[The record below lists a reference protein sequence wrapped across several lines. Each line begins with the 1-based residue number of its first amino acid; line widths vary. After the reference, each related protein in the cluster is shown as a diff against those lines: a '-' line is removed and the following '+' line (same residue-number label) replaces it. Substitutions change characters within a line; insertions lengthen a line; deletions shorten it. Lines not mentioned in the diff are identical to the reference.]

1 MTPSPLRRRAAL
13 AATAATGLW
22 LAGCASAARPRT
34 EEHAEGP
41 AEHPAELPGATQRD
55 WTDPASGLIWR
66 VWVQAPPGPAPAT
79 GHPVLYVLDGN
90 ACFAM
95 AAQLARNSAGRPA
108 DMRGGQGSA
117 VVVGIGHPGDAPYD
131 QPARQR
137 DYTPPAPGQGPTAQA
152 GGADR
157 LLDFIAHQ
165 VQPHLQERYAMDP
178 QRQTL
183 FGHSFGGLLVL
194 HALFTRPRQ
203 FTRYAAASPSVWWN
217 QGQVMQ
223 TAQAFTQR
231 PAAPPR
237 AWQAQLQ
244 LRLGAL
250 ERAEAAPSATRSA
263 VLQERRM
270 WERIHQLTDAL
281 TALQWPELQV
291 QLGVL
296 PGLDHGAV
304 MAPALIDALALAQ
317 APRGFLL

>member
-1 MTPSPLRRRAAL
+1 MPSPMPRRTAL
-13 AATAATGLW
+13 AATAASGLW
-22 LAGCASAARPRT
+22 LAGCAGPTHRAAT
-34 EEHAEGP
+34 QGAEQ
-41 AEHPAELPGATQRD
+41 AAHLPGATQRD
-55 WTDPASGLIWR
+55 WTDPASGLTWR
-66 VWVQAPPGPAPAT
+66 VWVQAPQGPQGPVPAT

-108 DMRGGQGSA
+108 DMRGNQSSA

-137 DYTPPAPGQGPTAQA
+137 DYTPPAAGQSPTPQA

-165 VQPHLQERYAMDP
+165 VQPHLAQRFAIDP

-194 HALFTRPRQ
+194 HALFTRPQQ

-223 TAQAFTQR
+223 TAQAFAQR
-231 PAAPPR
+231 HTPPPR
-237 AWQAQLQ
+237 AFQAQLQ

-250 ERAEAAPSATRSA
+250 ERAEAAPNAARTA

-281 TALQWPELQV
+281 AELHWSELQV

-317 APRGFLL
+317 SPRGFLL